1 MKSQRQVGFIKTYSS
16 TKNINYFQ
24 EEPSEFS
31 YFRPRPNRNQE
42 EQFSPYKVDDDN
54 DFKKTAPS
62 RPPIPIKPKQQ
73 TKPVVVERKARV
85 EGEQIYNKL
94 KERMNSY
101 EERKMKSKEKLQENI
116 GNIRNKIQKLDVAL
130 KELQSQKSV

>member
-16 TKNINYFQ
+16 TKHINYFQ

-42 EQFSPYKVDDDN
+42 EQFSPYKVDDDI

-73 TKPVVVERKARV
+73 TKPVVVQRKARV

-101 EERKMKSKEKLQENI
+101 EERKMKSK
-116 GNIRNKIQKLDVAL
+116 
-130 KELQSQKSV
+130 